1 VRCDRY
7 REAASARLDGEPV
20 GMSAANLDAHLQR
33 CPDCARWLADAT
45 AITRQLRL
53 SSVDVPDLAP
63 AIMSGAVLPTRRVL
77 RWRRALRLVLGV
89 VAAAQLAIAVPAL
102 LGDGLGMAMSEHIA
116 HESAAFDVAVGVAF
130 LAAAYAPRRA
140 AGLVPLLG
148 TFVLVLAVLSVHDI
162 VGGEVTAVRE
172 LTHVATV
179 AGLALLI
186 LLDRAERALPPR
198 RARPVPA
205 ADGERRRLRGV
216 A

>member
-1 VRCDRY
+1 MRCDRY

-20 GMSAANLDAHLQR
+20 GMSETNLDDHLQR
-33 CPDCARWLADAT
+33 CPDCARWSAQAT
-45 AITRQLRL
+45 ALTRQLRL
-53 SSVDVPDLAP
+53 APVDVPDLVP
-63 AIMSGAVLPTRRVL
+63 AIMSGAVLPTRQVL
-77 RWRRALRLVLGV
+77 RRRLVLRVVLGV

-102 LGDGLGMAMSEHIA
+102 LDDGLGLAVSAHIA

-130 LAAAYAPRRA
+130 LAAAFVPRRA
-140 AGLVPLLG
+140 AGLVPLLA

-162 VGGEVTAVRE
+162 AAGEVPAVHE
-172 LTHVATV
+172 LIHVATV

-205 ADGERRRLRGV
+205 ADGERRLRGV